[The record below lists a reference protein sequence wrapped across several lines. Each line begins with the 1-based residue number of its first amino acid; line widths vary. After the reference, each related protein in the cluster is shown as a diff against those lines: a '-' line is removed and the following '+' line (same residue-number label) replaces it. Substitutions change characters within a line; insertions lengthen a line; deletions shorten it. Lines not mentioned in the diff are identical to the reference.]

1 MTKSREV
8 ILRLTV
14 HHDNPM
20 ALRLF
25 GMEVAPV
32 SAKHPFSSRHFP
44 GSSPLIDVTCH
55 HFSLLPVWP
64 QVLPAQE
71 LDALH
76 L

>member
-8 ILRLTV
+8 ILRLTI

-32 SAKHPFSSRHFP
+32 CQYSRVF
-44 GSSPLIDVTCH
+44 
-55 HFSLLPVWP
+55 F
-64 QVLPAQE
+64 
-71 LDALH
+71 ALNA
-76 L
+76 